1 MRKVRGKLLLL
12 LSTLTLLTGCD
23 NLGEEIGTTIKENLF
38 TNIYALLA
46 QVVATVVLLIL
57 IIVLAYK
64 PARKF
69 LDKRKELLDKQVS
82 DTKQK
87 NIEAEDNLNLSK
99 KKINES
105 KIKAQQIVEAAE
117 IDANIRKDEILA
129 SAEEESKK
137 MIKDA
142 EHVIKKQQEQAL
154 EDIKDMVATVALDAS
169 SRILEREVNEQDNQ
183 KIIDDFVKEVKDEN
197 KEN

>member
-69 LDKRKELLDKQVS
+69 FELLP
-82 DTKQK
+82 
-87 NIEAEDNLNLSK
+87 E
-99 KKINES
+99 
-105 KIKAQQIVEAAE
+105 
-117 IDANIRKDEILA
+117 
-129 SAEEESKK
+129 
-137 MIKDA
+137 
-142 EHVIKKQQEQAL
+142 
-154 EDIKDMVATVALDAS
+154 
-169 SRILEREVNEQDNQ
+169 
-183 KIIDDFVKEVKDEN
+183 
-197 KEN
+197 

>member
-183 KIIDDFVKEVKDEN
+183 KIIDDFVNEVKEGN
-197 KEN
+197 KGK